1 MRGLRGLRVLVTG
14 AAGGIGQRVVQRLVD
29 EGSEVAVTD
38 LRAPE
43 IAGARYS
50 AGADV
55 TDPRAIAKVVLGA
68 EEALGSLDAV
78 VAAAGAQATGPTHE
92 ITPEVFRRVIDINVL
107 GTFHTLRACLPGM
120 LQRGSGRLVT
130 FGSTAAVVGAPG
142 LSAYAA
148 AKGAVLQ
155 LTRSVAAE
163 YARRGVRANCICPG
177 GTATPLLAEID
188 ASRDGD
194 EFRERHPIGRY
205 ADPDEIAAATA
216 FLLSEDASFVLGAA
230 FIVDGGFTCV

>member
-1 MRGLRGLRVLVTG
+1 MRGLMGLRVLVTG
-14 AAGGIGQRVVQRLVD
+14 AAGGIGRRVVQRLVD

-38 LRAPE
+38 LQAPD
-43 IAGARYS
+43 IAEARYS

-55 TDPRAIAKVVLGA
+55 TDPSAIAKVVSGA

-78 VAAAGAQATGPTHE
+78 VAAAGVQATGPTHE
-92 ITPEVFRRVIDINVL
+92 MAPEVFRRVVDVNVL